1 MSLELSINQL
11 TLSIDTLISILEKSN
26 KDSNSDLNPVDLSP
40 KSKPKPKTKD
50 AEAEDTT
57 QVSAQPTPIEA
68 LKEVAVQLVTEVATE
83 QSYEDIRE
91 AIKGC
96 CKTLMEKNRD
106 NKAKIMVE
114 FNKFNATHV
123 SKVPDKNLEPLL
135 KLLMDIK

>member
-1 MSLELSINQL
+1 MSLELSIKQL
-11 TLSIDTLISILEKSN
+11 TMSIDILISILEKSN
-26 KDSNSDLNPVDLSP
+26 QDSNSDLRPADLSP
-40 KSKPKPKTKD
+40 KSKPKTKG

-57 QVSAQPTPIEA
+57 QAPAQPTPIAE
-68 LKEVAVQLVTEVATE
+68 LKDVAVQLVTEVATE

-91 AIKGC
+91 AIKGR

-123 SKVPDKNLEPLL
+123 SKVVDKNLEPLL
-135 KLLMDIK
+135 TALMEIK

>member
-1 MSLELSINQL
+1 MSLENNIKTLEASITEL
-11 TLSIDTLISILEKSN
+11 TLTIKTLIDMAEADN
-26 KDSNSDLNPVDLSP
+26 AEYRT
-40 KSKPKPKTKD
+40 KTNR

-57 QVSAQPTPIEA
+57 QAPAQPTPIEEI
-68 LKEVAVQLVTEVATE
+68 KEVAVQLVTKVATE

-91 AIKGC
+91 AIKGR

-123 SKVPDKNLEPLL
+123 SKVSDKNLEPLL
-135 KLLMDIK
+135 KLLMEIK